1 MTPFS
6 FFDNL
11 LIERSNIKD
20 EAEMI
25 KKNDGDTKA
34 KIIDAA
40 YKVLADIGHEKA
52 SMKEI
57 AKEAGVAQGLINYYF
72 PSKEDLLFELFHT
85 ETNRYCDAMKKIDE
99 IPLSQTFIRDALKIP
114 MEMVNS
120 HPEWHRLRFELFAIG
135 LRSEKGSQEIANSL
149 QSGRE
154 QAIQSMSKLTLGDNV
169 NKDAIAS
176 ILIAI
181 LDGLALQQMTD
192 PEFDRDSVYG
202 TVAELLEIYVAVKN
216 K

>member
-1 MTPFS
+1 LTPFS

>member
-1 MTPFS
+1 M
-6 FFDNL
+6 
-11 LIERSNIKD
+11 KD

-25 KKNDGDTKA
+25 KQAEGDTRA

-85 ETNRYCDAMKKIDE
+85 ETNRYCDEINKIDS

-114 MEMVNS
+114 EALVET

-135 LRSEKGSQEIANSL
+135 LRSERGCQEIARSL
-149 QSGRE
+149 QAGRE
-154 QAIQSMSKLTLGDNV
+154 QAINSMGKLPLGDNV
-169 NKDAIAS
+169 NKDAVAS
-176 ILIAI
+176 ILLAV
-181 LDGLALQQMTD
+181 LDGLALQAMSD
-192 PEFDRDSVYG
+192 SDFDGEATYG
-202 TVAELLEIYVAVKN
+202 TFAEIMEIYMAVKN

>member
-1 MTPFS
+1 
-6 FFDNL
+6 
-11 LIERSNIKD
+11 
-20 EAEMI
+20 MI
-25 KKNDGDTKA
+25 RKSDGETKA

-85 ETNRYCDAMKKIDE
+85 ETSRYCDELKRVDD
-99 IPLSQTFIRDALKIP
+99 IPLTQTFIRDALKVP
-114 MEMVNS
+114 MELVQT

-135 LRSEKGSQEIANSL
+135 LRSDKGCQEISKSL
-149 QSGRE
+149 QAGRE
-154 QAIQSMSKLTLGDNV
+154 QAIHSMSKLSIGDNV
-169 NKDAIAS
+169 NIDAVAS
-176 ILIAI
+176 ILLAV
-181 LDGLALQQMTD
+181 LDGLALQAMSD
-192 PEFDRDSVYG
+192 PDFDTASAYG
-202 TVAELLEIYVAVKN
+202 TFAELLEIYVAVKS